1 MQRQEWREK
10 LVWLG
15 PKVEAASSIVHK
27 STDREEEEE
36 EEKGKVITHSSAFIL
51 SKTKFSQ

>member
-27 STDREEEEE
+27 STGREEEEE
-36 EEKGKVITHSSAFIL
+36 GEGKVITHSSAFIL